1 MLYLATELQGVKA
14 VALDRDA
21 TNSKYYDLS
30 IVAEC
35 QTDDACAIDLS
46 DDERLILVA
55 DKAGG
60 LKIINVQG
68 KSLWNNIAP
77 Y

>member
-1 MLYLATELQGVKA
+1 MRDITLTKDEKMLYLATELQGVKA

-35 QTDDACAIDLS
+35 
-46 DDERLILVA
+46 
-55 DKAGG
+55 
-60 LKIINVQG
+60 
-68 KSLWNNIAP
+68 
-77 Y
+77 